1 MYRKI
6 TRLVQ
11 TVPILLYLRFL
22 GYQSLGTCVICM
34 VRLLHLTS
42 LDSCITIKISWYFIS
57 ISLVFSFM
65 FSSVP
70 GSYPVYHISLRCK
83 VSVALLGCDGFSLP
97 SSFTPFSF
105 DGSWSV
111 TWYTVLQLGFVCCLL
126 MIRPKLRVWGRKTRE
141 VKCHFHHIVSRI
153 YAIHVT
159 YRHPCWLEHLL
170 GVHILQ
176 SKVTPP
182 SPLPFHTVL
191 SCAVHV

>member
-1 MYRKI
+1 M
-6 TRLVQ
+6 
-11 TVPILLYLRFL
+11 
-22 GYQSLGTCVICM
+22 
-34 VRLLHLTS
+34 S

-97 SSFTPFSF
+97 LSFTPL
-105 DGSWSV
+105 
-111 TWYTVLQLGFVCCLL
+111 TVLMDPGQLLGTLFFNWDLSAVFL

-141 VKCHFHHIVSRI
+141 VKCHFHHIVSRM

-159 YRHPCWLEHLL
+159 YHHPCWLEHLL

-191 SCAVHV
+191 SCAVHI